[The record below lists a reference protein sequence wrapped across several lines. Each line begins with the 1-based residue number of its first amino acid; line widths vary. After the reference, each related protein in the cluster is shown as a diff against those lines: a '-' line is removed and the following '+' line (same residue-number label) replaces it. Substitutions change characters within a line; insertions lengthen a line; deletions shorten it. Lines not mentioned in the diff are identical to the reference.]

1 MKELEPIRV
10 RVPVDLAG
18 MRLDRALAALL
29 PDFSRSRLQQ
39 WLREGL
45 VQVDRGPTRGRD
57 RVRGGELVEVHG
69 RLPVSERWEAQEI
82 PVEVLYEDVDLLVV
96 DKPAGLVVHPAAGNP
111 DRTLVN
117 ALLHRDP
124 DLARLPRSGIVHRLD
139 KDTSGLLVVA
149 RTPRAHRSLVEQL
162 REHAVVREYDAV
174 ATGVL
179 TAGGTVD
186 APIGRDPR
194 HRTRMAVV
202 AGGRPAVTHFRVL
215 ARFRAHTHVRV
226 RLETGRTHQ
235 VRVHLAHLR
244 HPLAGDPVYGGRLRL
259 PAGASPALVEA
270 LRAFRRQALHA
281 ARLEL
286 AHPAD
291 GAPMAWESPLPADLR
306 GLLEALGADALE
318 APRRD

>member
-1 MKELEPIRV
+1 MSELDPICV
-10 RVPVDLAG
+10 RVPADLAG

-57 RVRGGELVEVHG
+57 RVRGGELVEVRG
-69 RLPVSERWEAQEI
+69 RLPVCEHWQAQEI
-82 PVEVLYEDVDLLVV
+82 PVKVLYEDADLLVV

-117 ALLHRDP
+117 ALLHLHP
-124 DLARLPRSGIVHRLD
+124 DLGRLPRSGIVHRLD

-179 TAGGTVD
+179 TAGGTVN

-202 AGGRPAVTHFRVL
+202 PGGRPAVTHFRVVV
-215 ARFRAHTHVRV
+215 RFRAHTHVRV

-259 PAGASPALVEA
+259 PAGCAPQLAEA
-270 LRAFRRQALHA
+270 LRGFRRQALHA

-286 AHPAD
+286 AHPA
-291 GAPMAWESPLPADLR
+291 GGSPMAWESPLPADLR
-306 GLLEALGADALE
+306 GLLEALAADARE
-318 APRRD
+318 CAR